1 VHRTVTTARAEA
13 VSAARLEADV
23 RRLART
29 PRHVLDDVE
38 QARAAAESV
47 AATFAGLG
55 LAVEQVEVPDRGVV
69 LPAVWACVPGMA
81 TDDAIVFSAH
91 YDTVRGTPGADDNA
105 SGVAGVLELAR
116 VLRESPLPVSVVL
129 AAVPF
134 EEGDSVEPGG
144 GFFAGAAALAARLCA
159 TSRVIGMVSLEMIG
173 FTSDRPDELVDGVG
187 DYLALVGDPAAAGL
201 VETFAAAADGRC
213 GARVVAATFDLGENA
228 DIARSDHVAFW
239 AHSVPAAMATDT
251 ANFRNP
257 HYHRPSDTPDTLDVA
272 FMASAVRALLLG
284 AEAYAAEHLGQLPG

>member
-1 VHRTVTTARAEA
+1 VTTARAA
-13 VSAARLEADV
+13 PVSAARLEADV
-23 RRLART
+23 RRLAST

-47 AATFAGLG
+47 AATFADLG
-55 LAVEQVEVPDRGVV
+55 LAVERLEVSDRGVV
-69 LPAVWACVPGMA
+69 LPVVWACVPGTA
-81 TDDAIVFSAH
+81 SRDVLVFSAH

-116 VLRESPLPVSVVL
+116 VLSENPLPVSVVL

-134 EEGDSVEPGG
+134 EEGDSIEPGG
-144 GFFAGAAALAARLCA
+144 GFFAGAAALAERLCA

-173 FTSDRPDELVDGVG
+173 FTSDQPDLLVDGVG
-187 DYLALVGDPAAAGL
+187 DYLALVGDPAAADL

-213 GARVVAATFDLGENA
+213 GARVVAATFDLDENA

-257 HYHRPSDTPDTLDVA
+257 HYHQPSDTPDTLDVA
-272 FMASAVRALLLG
+272 FMAAAVRALVLG
-284 AEAYAAEHLGQLPG
+284 AEAFAAAHVQRASDA